1 MLAAL
6 VTILLA
12 YILGSMPFG
21 YWTAK
26 VLKGIDIRQYG
37 SGSTGAT
44 NVWRI
49 VGKAA
54 GVFVFFADLAKGA
67 VPVLVAIQV
76 DNVGGF
82 HQLTYVYP
90 RLVPVL
96 VALTALIA
104 HSKSIFLNFSGGKS
118 AATGLG
124 TLFALNPLGGLLTF
138 LTWLLVVQIT
148 KIVSISSILAVAMCG
163 VYFWLLHSPPAYVA
177 YCIIGFLYVTFRHKA
192 NIKRMIEGT
201 EPRIGQKPPTDAA
214 KKEAGTIL

>member
-67 VPVLVAIQV
+67 VPVLVAHT
-76 DNVGGF
+76 GG
-82 HQLTYVYP
+82 QCG
-90 RLVPVL
+90 RL
-96 VALTALIA
+96 
-104 HSKSIFLNFSGGKS
+104 
-118 AATGLG
+118 
-124 TLFALNPLGGLLTF
+124 
-138 LTWLLVVQIT
+138 
-148 KIVSISSILAVAMCG
+148 
-163 VYFWLLHSPPAYVA
+163 SPIDL
-177 YCIIGFLYVTFRHKA
+177 CLS
-192 NIKRMIEGT
+192 
-201 EPRIGQKPPTDAA
+201 
-214 KKEAGTIL
+214 EAGTGPGGIDRPHCPQ